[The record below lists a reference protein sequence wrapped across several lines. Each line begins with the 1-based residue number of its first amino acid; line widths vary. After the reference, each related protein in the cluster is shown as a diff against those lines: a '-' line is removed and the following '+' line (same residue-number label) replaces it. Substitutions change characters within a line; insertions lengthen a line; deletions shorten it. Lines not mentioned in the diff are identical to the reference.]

1 MLVLTPNFITMKS
14 YIFLMIVCF
23 LSFSELTAQVEQDSS
38 LITKAA
44 QYENKGK
51 FKKAMKLYEKLAVR
65 YGTSDLLHKAALNFE
80 KMHDGKKSYC
90 TYFERAQNRKIY
102 QLKEEEIFFY
112 GCDPSTF
119 ERIK

>member
-1 MLVLTPNFITMKS
+1 MKS
-14 YIFLMIVCF
+14 YIFLSLVCF
-23 LSFSELTAQVEQDSS
+23 LSFSEFTAQVEQDSS

-44 QYENKGK
+44 QYENNGK

-65 YGTSDLLHKAALNFE
+65 YESSDLLHKAALNFE
-80 KMHDGKKSYC
+80 KMHEGEESYC

-119 ERIK
+119 EQIK

>member
-1 MLVLTPNFITMKS
+1 MKS
-14 YIFLMIVCF
+14 YFFLMIVCF
-23 LSFSELTAQVEQDSS
+23 LSFSQLTAQVEQDSS
-38 LITKAA
+38 LINKAV
-44 QYENKGK
+44 QFENNGE

-65 YGTSDLLHKAALNFE
+65 YESSNLLHKAALNFE
-80 KMHDGKKSYC
+80 KMHEGEESYC
-90 TYFERAQNRKIY
+90 TYFERVQNRKIY